1 MISYKLADEHRL
13 LRDTVGEFA
22 REVVRPVIG
31 GYYERAEFPYDLI
44 ARMAKLGLF
53 GLPFPAEFGGM
64 DGDLFALGLALEELA
79 RVDSSVAI
87 TLEAAVALGAMP
99 IYRFGSDDQRRRWLP
114 GLCSGDQLAA
124 FGLTE
129 AGGGS
134 DIPGGMRTTARL
146 VNGESAAAPGVRAGG
161 GQEWV
166 IDGSKSFITNA
177 GTAITSL
184 VTVLAVTGDPDAG
197 RREISAIVVPS
208 GTPGFTVGPEYSKV
222 GWCASDTR
230 ELAFSSCRVPDD
242 HLLGERGRG
251 YAQFLEILDEGRIAI
266 AALATGLAQGCVDE
280 CLRYVGERAA
290 FGHQL
295 GHFQAIQFKL
305 ADMAARVHTAR
316 LAWYD
321 AAARVSA
328 GEPAKKQA
336 AIAKLVASNAA
347 VDNAR
352 EASQIFGGYGFM
364 NEFPVARFYRDAKVL
379 EIGEG
384 TSEVQRMIIARE
396 LGLRG

>member
-1 MISYKLADEHRL
+1 MTTYPLSDEHRA
-13 LRDTVGEFA
+13 LRDTVAEFA
-22 REVVRPVIG
+22 RTVVQPVIG
-31 GYYERAEFPYDLI
+31 GYYERAEFPYELI

-53 GLPFPAEFGGM
+53 GLPFPEEFGGM
-64 DGDLFALGLALEELA
+64 GGDLFALGLALEELA

-99 IYRFGSDDQRRRWLP
+99 IYRFGTDEQRRRWLP
-114 GLCSGDQLAA
+114 ELCAGERLAA

-129 AGGGS
+129 AGGGT

-146 VNGESAAAPGVRAGG
+146 DGG
-161 GQEWV
+161 EWV

-177 GTAITSL
+177 GTSITAL
-184 VTVLAVTGDPDAG
+184 VTVLAVTGETGQGAG
-197 RREISAIVVPS
+197 RAAGRGREISAIVVPS

-230 ELAFSSCRVPDD
+230 ELAFSSCRVPAE
-242 HLLGERGRG
+242 HLLGPRGRG
-251 YAQFLEILDEGRIAI
+251 YAQFLEILDEGRVAI

-280 CLRYVGERAA
+280 CLRYVAERTA
-290 FGHQL
+290 FGQPL
-295 GHFQAIQFKL
+295 GQFQATQFKV
-305 ADMAARVHTAR
+305 ADMATRAHVAR

-321 AAARVSA
+321 AATRLVA
-328 GEPAKKQA
+328 GEPAKQQA
-336 AIAKLVASNAA
+336 AMAKLVASNAA
-347 VDNAR
+347 MDNAR
-352 EASQIFGGYGFM
+352 DATQLFGGYGFM

-396 LGLRG
+396 LGLRQR